1 MASFITALG
10 REMSMAAAI
19 ASSADTLYLGG
30 GTPSLL
36 DPGQMETI
44 LEKTGQHF
52 NLSPSAEITVEVN
65 PGTVSPDKLRA
76 YAALGCNRLNI
87 GIQSFDDR
95 QLAFLGRI
103 HDTRQALQT
112 FHDARSAGFAN
123 IGIDLIYGLPGQTP
137 DIWRKD
143 LRTAL
148 ALHPEHISCYILS
161 YENGT
166 PLHADLQAG
175 AITPLS
181 EQGCA
186 DLFRLAHHT
195 LSEAGYEH
203 YEISNFAAA
212 PQLRSR
218 HNQKYWN
225 HVPYVGL
232 GPSAHSFDLI
242 KRTRNHADLAGY
254 LKRLGQERP
263 PRCDQEILTREQH
276 LMEAVYL
283 GLRQA
288 DGIDPAVF
296 QKRFNLDFAGYFSDV
311 LNRLVELDWI
321 VMDGG
326 GRYRPSVEGM
336 LFADRMAEELI
347 DVIE

>member
-1 MASFITALG
+1 MASFITALE
-10 REMSMAAAI
+10 REMSLAAAPP
-19 ASSADTLYLGG
+19 SSADTLYLGG

-44 LEKTGQHF
+44 IAKAGHYFGLT
-52 NLSPSAEITVEVN
+52 PSAEITVEVN
-65 PGTVSPDKLRA
+65 PGTVSLDKLRA
-76 YAALGCNRLNI
+76 YAASGCNRINI

-103 HDTRQALQT
+103 HDTGQALQA
-112 FHDARSAGFAN
+112 FRDARSAGFAN
-123 IGIDLIYGLPGQTP
+123 IGIDLIFGLPGQTP
-137 DIWRKD
+137 GMWRKD
-143 LRTAL
+143 LRTTL
-148 ALHPEHISCYILS
+148 TLRPEHIACYMLS

-175 AITPLS
+175 AVTPLS

-186 DLFRLAHHT
+186 DLFRLTHNT
-195 LSEAGYEH
+195 LGEAGYEH
-203 YEISNFAAA
+203 YEISNFAAT

-242 KRTRNHADLAGY
+242 KRAWNPADLAGY
-254 LKRLGQERP
+254 LEQIGQNRS
-263 PRCDQEILTREQH
+263 PRCHQEILTREQH
-276 LMEAVYL
+276 VMEAIYL

-296 QKRFNLDFAGYFSDV
+296 RQRFNLDFAADFRDV
-311 LNRLVELDWI
+311 LDKWVELEWI
-321 VMDGG
+321 DTAGD
-326 GRYRPSVEGM
+326 RYRPSVEGM

-347 DVIE
+347 DIVD